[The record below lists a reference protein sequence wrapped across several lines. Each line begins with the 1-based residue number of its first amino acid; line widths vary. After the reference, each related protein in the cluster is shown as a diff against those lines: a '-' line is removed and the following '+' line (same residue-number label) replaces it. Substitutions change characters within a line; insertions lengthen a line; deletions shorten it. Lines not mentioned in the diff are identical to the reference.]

1 MTKNILK
8 FTTTGMLV
16 GIALGWL
23 LSRVSGN
30 IFVVFM
36 VGTLGL
42 IVGGKKG
49 DSLKCA
55 IISYSFSSTIYLVST
70 SRILRS
76 YQNK

>member
-49 DSLKCA
+49 TA
-55 IISYSFSSTIYLVST
+55 
-70 SRILRS
+70 
-76 YQNK
+76 